1 MNKIPL
7 YKHFKN
13 INNLRY
19 HANEKHTIYSIL
31 DRINTHVGIIQFE
44 LNKINELKMEL
55 IEKDKKHNFKIN
67 NAYQCDDNFDYDEY
81 YTQKIIK
88 QGGL

>member
-19 HANEKHTIYSIL
+19 HANDKNTIYSIL
-31 DRINTHVGIIQFE
+31 DRINTHVSIIQFE

-55 IEKDKKHNFKIN
+55 IEKDKN
-67 NAYQCDDNFDYDEY
+67 NKYNASLYDDYDDY